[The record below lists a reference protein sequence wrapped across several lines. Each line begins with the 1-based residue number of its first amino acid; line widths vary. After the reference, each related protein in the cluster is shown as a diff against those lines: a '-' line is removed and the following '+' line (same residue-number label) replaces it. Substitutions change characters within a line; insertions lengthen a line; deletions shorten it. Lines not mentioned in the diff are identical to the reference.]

1 MKDRSSGVILHI
13 TSLPSAY
20 GIGDLGPE
28 AYKFADFMAKAGLR
42 YWQILPLNPVDE
54 GNAYSPYSG
63 LSAFAGNT
71 MMISPDLLVRDGYIS
86 NLELQNKYYFSESK
100 VDFSESA
107 ALKQFIF
114 KKAFTKFKSGVSHKI
129 HRNYDEFCYE
139 HSFWLQDYA
148 RFVAIKDY
156 HRGADW
162 GSWNPDIR
170 DREEEAIRKIDNQLQ
185 ATIEQEKFLQ
195 FIFFQQWDDLKNYC
209 ARKKISFIGD
219 MPFYVSYDSADVWSN
234 PEVFLLNEEKR
245 PTVVSGVPPDY
256 FSETGQLWGTPIYNW
271 ELMKNRGYEWWQKR
285 VGQNLK
291 WCDMVRLDHFRAFS
305 AYWEVP
311 AHHKTAMNGYW
322 KTGPGNDIFD
332 VFAEKFPEMP
342 IIAEDLGTIDDDVR
356 NLMAKYELP
365 GMKVLLFAFGQG
377 MPENPYILHNH
388 VENCVAYTGTHD
400 NNTVKGWWLN
410 EADQENK
417 RNLMDYL
424 HREIDSE
431 TVHEIL
437 VTMVMMSVA
446 RVAIFPLQDL
456 LGLGQEAIMNRPGT
470 VKDNWC
476 WRFSTSQV
484 NDALAEKV
492 KKWITLYARNN
503 TDSQD

>member
-1 MKDRSSGVILHI
+1 MKNRSSGVILHI

-28 AYKFADFMAKAGLR
+28 AYKFADFLTKAGLH

-54 GNAYSPYSG
+54 GNANSPYSG

-71 MMISPDLLVRDGYIS
+71 MMISPDFLVRDGFINS
-86 NLELQNKYYFSESK
+86 SELQNKYYFTDNK

-114 KKAFTKFKSGVSHKI
+114 KKAFAKFKSGMDTEI
-129 HRNYDEFCYE
+129 HRKYEAFCHE

-156 HRGADW
+156 HQGADW
-162 GSWNPDIR
+162 GRWNEDIR
-170 DREEEAIRKIDNQLQ
+170 DRQEAAIKKLDLQLQ
-185 ATIEQEKFLQ
+185 DTIEQEKFLQ
-195 FIFFQQWDDLKNYC
+195 FIFFQQWDELKKYC
-209 ARKKISFIGD
+209 AKKNISFIGD

-234 PEVFLLNEEKR
+234 PEVFLLNDEKR
-245 PTVVSGVPPDY
+245 PKVVSGVPPDY
-256 FSETGQLWGTPIYNW
+256 FSETGQLWGTPIFNW
-271 ELMKNRGYEWWQKR
+271 PLMKERGYEWWHKR

-311 AHHKTAMNGYW
+311 ADHETAMNGYW
-322 KTGPGNDIFD
+322 VTGPGNDIFD
-332 VFAEKFPEMP
+332 VFKEKFPDMP

-356 NLMAKYELP
+356 NLMSKYELP
-365 GMKVLLFAFGQG
+365 GMKVLLFAFGHG

-388 VENCVAYTGTHD
+388 EVNCVAYTGTHD
-400 NNTVKGWWLN
+400 NNTIKGWWEN
-410 EADQENK
+410 EADEESKQ
-417 RNLMDYL
+417 NLKDYL
-424 HREIDSE
+424 LREIDTDE
-431 TVHEIL
+431 VHEIL
-437 VTMVMMSVA
+437 VGMVMMSVA
-446 RVAIFPLQDL
+446 RVAIFPMQDL

-470 VKDNWC
+470 IENNWC
-476 WRFSTSQV
+476 WRVSKSQV
-484 NDALAEKV
+484 NDELASKI
-492 KKWITLYARNN
+492 KKQLHLYAR
-503 TDSQD
+503 DKVQ